1 MKTNKKHNNKIRK
14 TKKFRMTG
22 GEVETI
28 NLTFGNYTRYPFS
41 RHGYV
46 DATYKGETI
55 KKGEE
60 FIPQGKGKITYPP
73 ENNATTIDKIKPV
86 DRDVLEGE
94 FHINEKGTLI
104 TKGKLTYRDGEVYK
118 GDFKSGIRDGKGI
131 MTYSNG
137 DTYKGDWKLEK
148 RVGKGELRTNDG
160 TLLYKGNWKNDK
172 PVEPAVVSLG
182 QIAAD
187 KLYEENK
194 DKKFSDQDILTPN
207 FVVLNQY
214 GYIKKL
220 NKSGTTY
227 KIIKNPHL

>member
-22 GEVETI
+22 GESEVKKM
-28 NLTFGNYTRYPFS
+28 TFGNYTRYPFS

-46 DATYKGETI
+46 DATYEGETI
-55 KKGEE
+55 KKEE
-60 FIPQGKGKITYPP
+60 FKPHAIGKLTYP
-73 ENNATTIDKIKPV
+73 ETNNEKNNADKIKPV

-118 GDFKSGIRDGKGI
+118 GDFKSSIRDGKGK
-131 MTYSNG
+131 MKYANG
-137 DTYKGDWKLEK
+137 DTYKGDWKLE
-148 RVGKGELRTNDG
+148 RREGEGELRTKDG
-160 TLLYKGNWKNDK
+160 TLLYKGEWINDK
-172 PVEPAVVSLG
+172 SVKPDVLSLG